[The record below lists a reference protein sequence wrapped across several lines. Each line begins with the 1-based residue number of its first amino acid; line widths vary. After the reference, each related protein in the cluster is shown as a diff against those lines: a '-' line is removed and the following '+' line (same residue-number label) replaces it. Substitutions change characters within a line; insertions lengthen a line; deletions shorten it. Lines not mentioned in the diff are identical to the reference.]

1 MMCGLRRITGVHPVI
16 SQFQAEVRVGKPQML
31 LANFQFGHPISFFLM
46 RGQNTKF
53 WFKEAKFK
61 WADYFS

>member
-1 MMCGLRRITGVHPVI
+1 MMCGLSRLTWVHQVI

-31 LANFQFGHPISFFLM
+31 LANFWFECPISFSLM
-46 RGQNTKF
+46 RGQNSKP

-61 WADYFS
+61 WADYSS